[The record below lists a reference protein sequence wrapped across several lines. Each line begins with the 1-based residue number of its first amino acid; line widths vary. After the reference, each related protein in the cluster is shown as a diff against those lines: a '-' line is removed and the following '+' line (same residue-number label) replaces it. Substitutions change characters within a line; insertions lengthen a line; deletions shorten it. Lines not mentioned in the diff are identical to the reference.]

1 MKLKKIYTY
10 PLIVLAIMVIASILV
25 PQLPQSEHAPTS
37 SNKYMQHHLQ
47 NLVYGKLP
55 AGYERDGGHIM
66 EHAEWTFAHS
76 PKEAVDMGFW
86 AYNVDTLGWSI
97 FIGLIISFA
106 FYRVAKNASSDTP
119 SGFTNFIEMCVEFV
133 DSNVKEI
140 FHAKSDVIA
149 PLSLT
154 IFSWIVLMNT
164 MDLMPVDVL
173 PLLAQWITGNPHLY
187 FKVVPTTDPNITF
200 GMSIGVF
207 ILIIYYSIKIK
218 GIGGFIGEL
227 TLHPFSSKNLAVQ
240 IVLIPCNFLLEGVA
254 LVAKPISLALRL
266 FGNLYAGEL
275 IFLLIAMLGV
285 WQIPL
290 HFVWAIFHILIVLL
304 QAFVFMM
311 LTIVYL
317 SMAHETH

>member
-1 MKLKKIYTY
+1 M
-10 PLIVLAIMVIASILV
+10 ASGAGL
-25 PQLPQSEHAPTS
+25 TS
-37 SNKYMQHHLQ
+37 NEYMPHHLQ

-55 AGYERDGGHIM
+55 VGYERADGHIV
-66 EHAEWTFAHS
+66 EHSEWTFAHS
-76 PKEAVDMGFW
+76 PQEAVDMGFW
-86 AYNVDTLGWSI
+86 AYNVDTLGVSI
-97 FIGLIISFA
+97 VLGLIFSFV
-106 FYRVAKNASSDTP
+106 FYRVAKKASTAVP

-133 DSNVKEI
+133 NSNVKEI

-154 IFSWIVLMNT
+154 IFCWVVLMNT
-164 MDLMPVDVL
+164 MDLIPVDVI
-173 PLLAQWITGNPHLY
+173 PLAAQLITGDPHLY
-187 FKVVPTTDPNITF
+187 FKAVPTTDPNITF

-218 GIGGFIGEL
+218 GIGGFVGEL
-227 TLHPFSSKNLAVQ
+227 TLHPFSSNNLFVK
-240 IVLIPCNFLLEGVA
+240 IMFMPFNFLLEGVS

-275 IFLLIAMLGV
+275 IFLLIAMLGY
-285 WQIPL
+285 WQLPL
-290 HFVWAIFHILIVLL
+290 HFVWAVFHILIVLL

>member
-1 MKLKKIYTY
+1 M
-10 PLIVLAIMVIASILV
+10 ASGEGL
-25 PQLPQSEHAPTS
+25 TS
-37 SNKYMQHHLQ
+37 NEYMQHHLQ

-55 AGYERDGGHIM
+55 VGYERADGHIV
-66 EHAEWTFAHS
+66 EQAQWTFAHS

-97 FIGLIISFA
+97 FLGLIFSFV
-106 FYRVAKNASSDTP
+106 FYRVAKNASTDVP

-133 DSNVKEI
+133 NSNVKEI
-140 FHAKSDVIA
+140 FHAKNEVIA

-154 IFSWIVLMNT
+154 IFCWVVLMNT
-164 MDLMPVDVL
+164 MDLVPVDVL
-173 PLLAQWITGNPHLY
+173 PLAAQWITGDPHLY

-218 GIGGFIGEL
+218 GIGGFLGEL
-227 TLHPFSSKNLAVQ
+227 TLHPFSSNNLFVK
-240 IVLIPCNFLLEGVA
+240 IMFMPFNFLLEGVS

-275 IFLLIAMLGV
+275 IFLLIAMLGY
-285 WQIPL
+285 WQLPL
-290 HFVWAIFHILIVLL
+290 HFVWAVFHILIVLL

-317 SMAHETH
+317 SMAHEHH

>member
-1 MKLKKIYTY
+1 M
-10 PLIVLAIMVIASILV
+10 ASGAGL
-25 PQLPQSEHAPTS
+25 TS
-37 SNKYMQHHLQ
+37 NEYMQHHLQ

-55 AGYERDGGHIM
+55 VGYERADGHIV
-66 EHAEWTFAHS
+66 EHSEWTFAHS
-76 PKEAVDMGFW
+76 PQEAVDMGFW
-86 AYNVDTLGWSI
+86 AYNVDTLGVSI
-97 FIGLIISFA
+97 VLGLIFSFV
-106 FYRVAKNASSDTP
+106 FYRVAKKASTGVP

-133 DSNVKEI
+133 NSNVKEI

-154 IFSWIVLMNT
+154 IFCWVVLMNT
-164 MDLMPVDVL
+164 MDLIPVDVI
-173 PLLAQWITGNPHLY
+173 PLAVQLITGDPHLY
-187 FKVVPTTDPNITF
+187 FKAVPTTDPNITF

-218 GIGGFIGEL
+218 GIGGFVGEL
-227 TLHPFSSKNLAVQ
+227 TLHPFSSNNLFVK
-240 IVLIPCNFLLEGVA
+240 IMFMPFNFLLEGVS

-275 IFLLIAMLGV
+275 IFLLIAMLGY
-285 WQIPL
+285 WQLPL
-290 HFVWAIFHILIVLL
+290 HFVWAVFHILIVLL